1 MILPNGA
8 NHVEQTVPVG
18 RPADD
23 GETVVGHPPQFLA
36 GIQIVSRDVIRAR
49 ADELIRPVD
58 RLNERCGVGHLG
70 NTSFF
75 RCGLQMGSGLFPA
88 DFAGPLFQRDDELKI
103 DAVAG
108 QQQEVVME
116 DGGTVTTL
124 NYVVFELGVLP
135 NDFAVSF

>member
-1 MILPNGA
+1 
-8 NHVEQTVPVG
+8 
-18 RPADD
+18 
-23 GETVVGHPPQFLA
+23 
-36 GIQIVSRDVIRAR
+36 
-49 ADELIRPVD
+49 
-58 RLNERCGVGHLG
+58 
-70 NTSFF
+70 
-75 RCGLQMGSGLFPA
+75 MGSGLFPA